1 MPYKELSLDSQ
12 VCFRLYT
19 ASRLVTQCYRPFLQK
34 INLTYPQYLVMMI
47 LWEKDNIPVSDIS
60 HRLSLESNTTT
71 PLLQRMEKEGL
82 IIRKKSN
89 QDTRQRI
96 VSLTEKGRALE
107 EQAKEVPLCMAEYL
121 YGNNIT
127 QEEILSII
135 PNLDKMISILKV
147 KKDK

>member
-1 MPYKELSLDSQ
+1 MAYPQLSLDSQ

-19 ASRLVTQCYRPFLQK
+19 VSRLVVQCYRPFLDK
-34 INLTYPQYLVMMI
+34 IGITYLQYMAMMV
-47 LWEKDNIPVSDIS
+47 LWEKDNIPVGDITK
-60 HRLSLESNTTT
+60 RLILDTNTVT